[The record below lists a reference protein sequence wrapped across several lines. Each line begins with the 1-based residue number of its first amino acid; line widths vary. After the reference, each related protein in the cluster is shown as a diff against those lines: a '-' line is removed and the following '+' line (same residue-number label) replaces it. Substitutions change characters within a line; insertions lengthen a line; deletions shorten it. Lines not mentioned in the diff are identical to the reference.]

1 MTHYF
6 ASSMIETLRMC
17 LKPIIRKGQRADAEN
32 LAALAMQVWL
42 HNYAKEGISSTIS
55 GYVLSE
61 FTAEKFITLL
71 TSTSAT
77 ILVAEVNANLVGYAL
92 IDVGVSRPEPTS
104 SKAQLATLYV
114 QEHFVGKGVGSALL
128 AMAEALAA
136 QNATK
141 PLWLTVNAKNHRA
154 IAFYAKHGYT
164 KIGATQF
171 RLGDN
176 DHENHVFVGSDT

>member
-1 MTHYF
+1 MRH
-6 ASSMIETLRMC
+6 
-17 LKPIIRKGQRADAEN
+17 KPIIRKGLRADAEN

-61 FTAEKFITLL
+61 FKPEQFLALL

-77 ILVAEVNANLVGYAL
+77 ILVAEVNTNLVGYAL
-92 IDVGVSRPEPTS
+92 VNVGVSCPEPTS
-104 SKAQLATLYV
+104 STIQLATLYV
-114 QEHFVGKGVGSALL
+114 QEHFAGKGVGSALL

-136 QNATK
+136 EHAGK
-141 PLWLTVNAKNHRA
+141 PLWLTVNAKNNRA

-164 KIGATQF
+164 KIGVTQF
-171 RLGDN
+171 RLGER
-176 DHENHVFVGSDT
+176 DHENHVFVGSNA